1 MVTLLSF
8 QSTKRGKHSFEL
20 QMQDKSTYLFAAESD
35 ADMEG
40 WVLTFKKVLASNE
53 AVQAQQ
59 DRFIRGEEQGGWRVG
74 VRYREGGREYWVL
87 TFPGASTE
95 AVQAQ
100 QTDSS

>member
-1 MVTLLSF
+1 MRGNLGNTFVVI

-53 AVQAQQ
+53 TVQAQQ
-59 DRFIRGEEQGGWRVG
+59 DRFIRGEAQGRWRAG
-74 VRYREGGREYWVL
+74 
-87 TFPGASTE
+87 
-95 AVQAQ
+95 
-100 QTDSS
+100 